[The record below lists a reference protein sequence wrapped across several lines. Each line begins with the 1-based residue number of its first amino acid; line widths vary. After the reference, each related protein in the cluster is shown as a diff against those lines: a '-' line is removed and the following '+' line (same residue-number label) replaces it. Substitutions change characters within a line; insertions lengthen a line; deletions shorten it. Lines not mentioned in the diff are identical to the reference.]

1 MAALVDDEEDGT
13 TAEELE
19 EAVGTSVACMQVDMV
34 SPLIN
39 SIISSQKYSLVIELV
54 KIVVKLWYKIINPWQ
69 RQDCRPIIA
78 LYREFTM
85 TVVITLGLKFSGL
98 RDQVITVDN

>member
-1 MAALVDDEEDGT
+1 MGTRSWNSGDVDKALVDDEEDGT

-19 EAVGTSVACMQVDMV
+19 EAVGTQVAFVCGWISV

-54 KIVVKLWYKIINPWQ
+54 KTVVRLWYGIK
-69 RQDCRPIIA
+69 
-78 LYREFTM
+78 
-85 TVVITLGLKFSGL
+85 
-98 RDQVITVDN
+98 

>member
-19 EAVGTSVACMQVDMV
+19 EAVGTKIVFVCRWIS

-39 SIISSQKYSLVIELV
+39 SINSSQKYSLVIELV
-54 KIVVKLWYKIINPWQ
+54 KIVVNYSIK
-69 RQDCRPIIA
+69 
-78 LYREFTM
+78 
-85 TVVITLGLKFSGL
+85 
-98 RDQVITVDN
+98 